1 MNKNKKRPKVSGG
14 DIGGV
19 PPTFTATTFASTSDK
34 EKMSYNNNKR
44 KAMIQERR
52 KSVRLKRGNS

>member
-1 MNKNKKRPKVSGG
+1 MNKNNKKPKVSGG
-14 DIGGV
+14 DIGGI
-19 PPTFTATTFASTSDK
+19 PSTFTATTFASYSDK

-52 KSVRLKRGNS
+52 KSVRSKRGNA